1 MNECDLQ
8 VIPKVSASVNAS
20 LAKPPHC
27 FEIRPTWLDPSKA
40 KTFKNKKIHIL
51 VKHLSTL
58 HIYWISYLVLSLEIW
73 IVPSHNQ
80 SHKQVVTFDLKSYQI
95 LLKWLFYADEL
106 NQKHVSMKLSRLHRR
121 QQKQWVK

>member
-1 MNECDLQ
+1 MWLTSYSKGIC
-8 VIPKVSASVNAS
+8 VSKCF

-40 KTFKNKKIHIL
+40 KTFENKKIHIL